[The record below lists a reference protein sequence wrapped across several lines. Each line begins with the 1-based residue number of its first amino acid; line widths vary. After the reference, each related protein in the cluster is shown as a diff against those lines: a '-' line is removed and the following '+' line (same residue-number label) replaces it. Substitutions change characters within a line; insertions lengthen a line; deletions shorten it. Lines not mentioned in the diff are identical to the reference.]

1 MYQDDVSCGV
11 ANDSSSHVSIFDG
24 EYDFLFWV
32 PVFIWIL
39 DRLLRLL
46 RITVFQPSS
55 ISAVGALS
63 YDEHSNVVELR
74 VPLKGPSISHPGPG
88 TFCYL
93 MVLGDTRNWE
103 SHPFTVASVS
113 SQRYN
118 PTSQEEQTSLLA
130 SAREGVGSN
139 SIDQE
144 SKNNCVTFIIRPYS
158 GFTARLRD
166 LALKT
171 ASVRVLVE
179 GPYGTSRPLSN
190 YDHICFIVGGTGIVT
205 PLSYLPSLFSQIPM
219 PCTIDLHWAVR
230 EPALAA
236 RVIREYLAA
245 QLNTDEF
252 SLHLYMS
259 NNLRNVEEGDMRNLS
274 RDFNI
279 QTGRPNIQEIVAAAA
294 ADANGKRLAVVACGP
309 EGMLDDT
316 RLSVVNALSIG
327 QCHIDYFQDS
337 FSW

>member
-1 MYQDDVSCGV
+1 M
-11 ANDSSSHVSIFDG
+11 ANDSPSHVSIFDG

-32 PVFIWIL
+32 PVSIWIL
-39 DRLLRLL
+39 ERLLRLL
-46 RITVFQPSS
+46 RITAFQPSS
-55 ISAVGALS
+55 IFAVGALS

-74 VPLKGPSISHPGPG
+74 VPFNGPSILRPGPG

-93 MVLGDTRNWE
+93 IVLDDTRNWE

-113 SQRYN
+113 SQHYA
-118 PTSQEEQTSLLA
+118 PPSQEEQASLLA
-130 SAREGVGSN
+130 SAREGVETN

-166 LALKT
+166 LALKA

-179 GPYGTSRPLSN
+179 GPYGTSRPLFN
-190 YDHICFIVGGTGIVT
+190 YDHVCFIVGGTGIVT
-205 PLSYLPSLFSQIPM
+205 PLSYLPSLFSETPM

-236 RVIREYLAA
+236 SVIREHLAA
-245 QLNTDEF
+245 QLSTDEF

-259 NNLRNVEEGDMRNLS
+259 NDLQDVEEGDMQNLS
-274 RDFNI
+274 CDLEI
-279 QTGRPNIQEIVAAAA
+279 QAGRPNIQEIVAAAA
-294 ADANGKRLAVVACGP
+294 ANGNGKRLAVVACGP

-316 RLSVVNALSIG
+316 RFSVVKTLSMG

>member
-1 MYQDDVSCGV
+1 MYHGAVSCDM
-11 ANDSSSHVSIFDG
+11 ANDSSSHVSVFDG

-32 PVFIWIL
+32 PVFIWIF
-39 DRLLRLL
+39 DRVLRLL
-46 RITVFQPSS
+46 RIVVFQPSS
-55 ISAVGALS
+55 VTAVGALS

-74 VPLKGPSISHPGPG
+74 VPLNGPSVSHPGPG

-93 MVLGDTRNWE
+93 MVLDDTRNWE
-103 SHPFTVASVS
+103 SHPFTAASVS
-113 SQRYN
+113 SQPHN
-118 PTSQEEQTSLLA
+118 PTSQEEHTALLA
-130 SAREGVGSN
+130 SASEGVDTN

-144 SKNNCVTFIIRPYS
+144 SKNNCATFIIRPYS

-166 LALKT
+166 LALKA

-179 GPYGTSRPLSN
+179 GPYGTSRRLSN

-205 PLSYLPSLFSQIPM
+205 PLSYLPSLISQIPI
-219 PCTIDLHWAVR
+219 PCNVDLHWAVR

-236 RVIREYLAA
+236 SIIREYLAA
-245 QLNTDEF
+245 HLSTDEF
-252 SLHLYMS
+252 SLRLYMS
-259 NNLRNVEEGDMRNLS
+259 NNLRDTEGGGMQNLCF
-274 RDFNI
+274 DI

-294 ADANGKRLAVVACGP
+294 ANANGKRLAVVACGP
-309 EGMLDDT
+309 EGMLDDA
-316 RLSVVNALSIG
+316 RLSVVNALNMG